1 MDLFTLMATLG
12 LDTTEFE
19 SGIAKS
25 TSKGKSFVSSVSAGT
40 IAIGNL
46 IAKGVEYTAK
56 AATGLAKAGLLYNS
70 QMQDYTSNF
79 KVLLGDYDA
88 AVAQVED
95 IREMAAKTPFGMEEL
110 ASGAKTLL
118 SFGVEA
124 DNVMDIMSML
134 GDVSLGNKERFNSL
148 SLVFGQISSTGK
160 LMGQDLLQLINN
172 GFNPL
177 QVIADVT
184 GASMGDLKKVMSGE
198 KTSKEFQKAMKDAA
212 KAVDK
217 LGDEATPAQKMLAQ
231 IYKDGAIGADL
242 VTEAFEIATSE
253 GGQFYKGMEEASKTL
268 SGMWSTLKDDSNML
282 LGMFFQPVSD
292 FLTNSLVPAAMEATS
307 TLSEAFTRDGFI
319 GVLQEL
325 PNLTEAAT
333 GMISQL
339 ITGLTNPERLSAAT
353 SALSEALMGILAA
366 LTEPS
371 FMSTIFQAGVDILV
385 GLASG
390 MSDAQTVSTLLATI
404 SGISTAFWT
413 TITSAEN
420 LAAIVAAGGQ
430 LVSEIITGI
439 IDALP
444 TLIENSGTI
453 ITSILS
459 GIAALIPSIVAAGG
473 GIVDSLFSGIS
484 SKTTELV
491 ESIKGWWNSVI
502 NAVGDLVLDARV
514 ALGIT
519 STGDKS
525 NPNNPYGDN
534 YHGTGAPRGGHAKGL
549 FYVPENDFITRLHR
563 GEAVLNAREA
573 EKWRAEQAGSS
584 GRESKGIR
592 DVIVNIDAVPQ
603 TPSEIAFETAN
614 ALRMLRFNV

>member
-1 MDLFTLMATLG
+1 MATIG

-19 SGIAKS
+19 QGIAKT
-25 TSKGKSFVSSVSAGT
+25 TSKGKSLVSSVSAGT

-95 IREMAAKTPFGMEEL
+95 IREMAAKTPFGMDEL
-110 ASGAKTLL
+110 ASGAQTLL
-118 SFGVEA
+118 SFGVAEEK
-124 DNVMDIMSML
+124 VMDIMSML
-134 GDVSLGNKERFNSL
+134 GDVALGNKEKFKSL

-160 LMGQDLLQLINN
+160 LTGQDLLQLING

-177 QVIADVT
+177 QVIADKT

-198 KTSKEFQKAMKDAA
+198 KTSKEFQKAMKDAS
-212 KAVDK
+212 KEVKK
-217 LGDEATPAQKMLAQ
+217 LGDEASPAAKMLAQ
-231 IYKDGAIGADL
+231 MYEEGAISADL
-242 VTEAFEIATSE
+242 VTEAFEIATSA

-353 SALSEALMGILAA
+353 SALSEALTGILTA
-366 LTEPS
+366 LTDPA
-371 FMSTIFQAGVDILV
+371 FMGTIFQAGVDILV

-390 MSDAQTVSTLLATI
+390 LADAETVSTLITTI
-404 SGISTAFWT
+404 NGISTAFWT

-420 LAAIVAAGGQ
+420 LAAIVSAGGQ

-473 GIVDSLFSGIS
+473 GIVDSLVSGIVG
-484 SKTTELV
+484 TAQEV
-491 ESIKGWWNSVI
+491 IESIKTWWQ
-502 NAVGDLVLDARV
+502 
-514 ALGIT
+514 GIVDGIGELT
-519 STGDKS
+519 LSAKATVFYSSEGEL
-525 NPNNPYGDN
+525 
-534 YHGTGAPRGGHAKGL
+534 HGGGSGPTFAKGL
-549 FYVPENDFITRLHR
+549 YYVPENDFAARLHR
-563 GEAVLNAREA
+563 GEAILTAREA
-573 EKWRAEQAGSS
+573 EKWRAEQSGSYE
-584 GRESKGIR
+584 RESKGIR
-592 DVIVNIDAVPQ
+592 DVNVYVDSVPQ